1 MRRIIATKGLMR
13 GKNQVI
19 RVETNFTV
27 SQVKLEEGLP
37 WTKVCHTC
45 LKPSC
50 LLYLIQIRLRGTF

>member
-37 WTKVCHTC
+37 WTKVCH
-45 LKPSC
+45 LPAAFLFSILNSK
-50 LLYLIQIRLRGTF
+50 